1 MWITASRG
9 LACIFG
15 GERRVLL
22 YDLEEDEEGKDDE
35 IIWPA
40 CGIMSCSP
48 PVSHS
53 ALRSLIYQSST
64 NFQDF
69 LFVIDM

>member
-1 MWITASRG
+1 
-9 LACIFG
+9 
-15 GERRVLL
+15 
-22 YDLEEDEEGKDDE
+22 
-35 IIWPA
+35 
-40 CGIMSCSP
+40 MSCSP
-48 PVSHS
+48 PVSHI